1 MKGKAKGCSECGKMK
16 CACGG
21 QVKKMKAGGGVK
33 TRGCGAATKG
43 TMARGPMA

>member
-1 MKGKAKGCSECGKMK
+1 MKCGTKKMAKGGKAKKADCGTTKMAK
-16 CACGG
+16 
-21 QVKKMKAGGGVK
+21 GGGVK